1 MSIPAQAPIPFLS
14 EADVERLLALPT
26 LPPSTLTPLSSPL
39 PHIPSPPLPI
49 SPPPLPANLTHPL
62 GYRTAMIRLRAESP
76 STSYQLP
83 LPPPIILSHTR
94 ASMRAAAPSTYI
106 LAPPSETPP
115 FLLPSTDHRSDVLE
129 VVRVLCIAPGPKF
142 EIGESSSAHRP
153 TGGFRRDYG
162 FVATLD
168 DEIRRDPEREVGYR
182 IIDTWDEMVEA
193 TQEVMAL
200 RTTVLAQQAGIRD
213 LRAADRAR
221 QAQLVETLTLM
232 RTLQTHVT
240 TLQNQQGPASG
251 PAQPMYQ
258 RRPIV
263 VLRFVM
269 S

>member
-1 MSIPAQAPIPFLS
+1 
-14 EADVERLLALPT
+14 
-26 LPPSTLTPLSSPL
+26 
-39 PHIPSPPLPI
+39 
-49 SPPPLPANLTHPL
+49 
-62 GYRTAMIRLRAESP
+62 
-76 STSYQLP
+76 
-83 LPPPIILSHTR
+83 
-94 ASMRAAAPSTYI
+94 MRAAAPSTYI

-115 FLLPSTDHRSDVLE
+115 SGTPPLLPISLPTSLSPLLLPSTDHRVDVLE
-129 VVRVLCIAPGPKF
+129 VCLPPQKRLCIAPGPKF